1 MATRMVRR
9 PQMGWGSKSRRSR
22 SVVRE
27 LFADTRGA
35 EYVEYI
41 ILVAVVALLSIPA
54 FAAAGA
60 EMKQNI
66 RTLGQNA
73 ESGLPLM
80 GF

>member
-1 MATRMVRR
+1 MVRPPR
-9 PQMGWGSKSRRSR
+9 KARESEGRRR
-22 SVVRE
+22 RIVRD
-27 LFADTRGA
+27 LIADTRGA

-66 RTLGQNA
+66 RTLGLNA